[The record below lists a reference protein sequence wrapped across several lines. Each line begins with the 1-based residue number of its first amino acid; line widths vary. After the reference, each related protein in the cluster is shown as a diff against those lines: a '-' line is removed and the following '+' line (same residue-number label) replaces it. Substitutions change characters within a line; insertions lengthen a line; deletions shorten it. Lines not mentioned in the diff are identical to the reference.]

1 MEQRSQDFQER
12 ARRQELTDRELCGI
26 GLNLGKDDLTTAGDL
41 LYLVLDS
48 ERKNFE
54 SIALADQIL
63 KDRRYLIAKDYFSE
77 LAEGTFQ
84 TWRDL
89 LYTNEG
95 IFSNVYERINL
106 LAWQVW
112 NYSYFKT
119 NFAVDNFRLDMTLA
133 RVFNDPPHLDW
144 DIQCPTH
151 TQGRDLGF
159 AWYIGCTSKQVYA
172 ISRLI
177 TELCPSFLPQGIEKQ
192 YFSDL
197 PLLLQWREFDLSTK
211 NSVKRD
217 SSQRYPTQSF
227 PGTTVCLY
235 IHLPLQSFARLEIY

>member
-63 KDRRYLIAKDYFSE
+63 KDRRYLIAKDYFLE

-95 IFSNVYERINL
+95 
-106 LAWQVW
+106 
-112 NYSYFKT
+112 YSLTFMKESTY
-119 NFAVDNFRLDMTLA
+119 L
-133 RVFNDPPHLDW
+133 P
-144 DIQCPTH
+144 
-151 TQGRDLGF
+151 GR
-159 AWYIGCTSKQVYA
+159 C
-172 ISRLI
+172 
-177 TELCPSFLPQGIEKQ
+177 
-192 YFSDL
+192 
-197 PLLLQWREFDLSTK
+197 
-211 NSVKRD
+211 
-217 SSQRYPTQSF
+217 
-227 PGTTVCLY
+227 GTTVISRQIL
-235 IHLPLQSFARLEIY
+235 LLTTSVLT

>member
-77 LAEGTFQ
+77 LADGTFQ

-89 LYTNEG
+89 RYMDEG
-95 IFSNVYERINL
+95 IFSDVYKEIDL
-106 LAWQVW
+106 LW
-112 NYSYFKT
+112 NYGYFKT
-119 NFAVDNFRLDMTLA
+119 NFAVDDFCLDTTLA
-133 RVFNDPPHLDW
+133 RVFNNPPYLDW
-144 DIQCPTH
+144 DIRCPTH
-151 TQGRDLGF
+151 TQGGDLGF
-159 AWYIGCTSKQVYA
+159 AWHIGCTSKQVYT

-197 PLLLQWREFDLSTK
+197 PLLLQWREFDFIYQELP
-211 NSVKRD
+211 KRD

-227 PGTTVCLY
+227 PRTTVCL
-235 IHLPLQSFARLEIY
+235 